1 MKPLAAFSFFDP
13 AVAESPFEF
22 YAALRRE
29 APVHLV
35 PGLGFYLVSRH
46 ALVCEA
52 LRDPARFSS
61 RFAAAMQARV
71 GGMRPEL
78 AAIWA
83 EGWPPAD
90 TLLTNDPPSHGRFR
104 ALVTKAF
111 SARRVRS
118 MEHAIRALAGELV
131 DGLLRD
137 GTVELVERFAV
148 PLPLTVIAD
157 QLGVPRAD
165 LPRFKKWS
173 DDSVAP
179 LGQMISPE
187 REIEC
192 ARSVVEFQHYF
203 AAIAAARRAEP
214 RDDLIS
220 DLVHAKVEGERPL
233 DTGELLSVLQQLL
246 VAGNETTTNLIA
258 AAVQLLVEHPE
269 SMQMLRERPERIP
282 NAVEEV
288 LRLESPVQGMWR
300 VASEATSLGGVE
312 IPKGA
317 FVMLRYA
324 AANRDEDVFPDPDR
338 FDVLRANARE
348 HLAFGMGIH
357 FCVGAALARAEA
369 SAALATLLARTRA
382 IRFAPGRNAFRH
394 HPSILLRG
402 LAELWVELEAA

>member
-1 MKPLAAFSFFDP
+1 MKSVAEFQFFDP
-13 AVAESPFEF
+13 AVAEDPFAF

-29 APVHLV
+29 APVYQV
-35 PGLGFYLVSRH
+35 PGLGFFLVSRH
-46 ALVCEA
+46 DMVTEA
-52 LRDPARFSS
+52 LRHPAVFSN
-61 RFAAAMQARV
+61 RFAAAMQATI
-71 GGMRPEL
+71 GGLRPEL

-83 EGWPPAD
+83 EGYPPVD
-90 TLLTNDPPSHGRFR
+90 TLLTNDPPSHTRYR

-111 SARRVRS
+111 SARRVRT
-118 MEHAIRALAGELV
+118 MEAAIRALAGELV
-131 DGLLRD
+131 EGLVRD
-137 GTVELVERFAV
+137 REVELVERFAV

-165 LPRFKKWS
+165 LARFKRWS

-203 AAIAAARRAEP
+203 ARIGDERRAAP

-220 DLVHAKVEGERPL
+220 DLVHARIEGERPL
-233 DTGELLSVLQQLL
+233 ETGELLSVVQQLL

-258 AAVQLLVEHPE
+258 ATTQLLIEHPDE
-269 SMQMLRERPERIP
+269 LAKLRARPELVE
-282 NAVEEV
+282 NAIEEA
-288 LRLESPVQGMWR
+288 LRLETPVQGMWR
-300 VASEATSLGGVE
+300 VATEDTVLGGTP
-312 IPKGA
+312 IPKGS

-324 AANRDEDVFPDPDR
+324 AANRDETVFPDPDR
-338 FDVLRANARE
+338 FDVERPNARD
-348 HLAFGMGIH
+348 HLAFGLGIH

-369 SAALATLLARTRA
+369 AAAIATLLARTRA
-382 IRFAPGRNAFRH
+382 LRFVAGKNDFRH

-402 LAELWVELEAA
+402 LQKLWVELEPA

>member
-1 MKPLAAFSFFDP
+1 MKRLAAFDFFDP
-13 AVAESPFEF
+13 AVAEDPFEF

-29 APVHLV
+29 APVHQV
-35 PGLGFYLVSRH
+35 PGLGFYLVSRY
-46 ALVCEA
+46 ALVTEA
-52 LRDPARFSS
+52 LRNPALFSN
-61 RFAAAMQARV
+61 RFAAAMQAKV
-71 GGMRPEL
+71 GGMRPQL
-78 AAIWA
+78 ASIWA
-83 EGWPPAD
+83 QGYPPVD
-90 TLLTNDPPSHGRFR
+90 TLLTNDPPSHTRYR

-118 MEHAIRALAGELV
+118 MEEAIRALAGELV

-137 GTVELVERFAV
+137 RTVELVDRFAV

-157 QLGVPRAD
+157 QLGVPRED

-203 AAIAAARRAEP
+203 ARIGDERRAAP

-233 DTGELLSVLQQLL
+233 ETGELLSVLQQLL

-258 AAVQLLVEHPE
+258 AAVKLLIEHPD
-269 SMQMLRERPERIP
+269 QLAKLRAQPERIP

-288 LRLESPVQGMWR
+288 LRLETPVQGMWR
-300 VASEATSLGGVE
+300 VATEDTELDGVA

-317 FVMLRYA
+317 FLMLRYA
-324 AANRDEDVFPDPDR
+324 AANRDESVFPEADR
-338 FDVLRANARE
+338 FDVERPNARD
-348 HLAFGMGIH
+348 HLSFGMGIH
-357 FCVGAALARAEA
+357 FCVGAALARAEGA
-369 SAALATLLARTRA
+369 AALATLLSRTRA
-382 IRFAPGRNAFRH
+382 MRFADGKNEFRH

-402 LAELWVELEAA
+402 LERLWVELEAA